1 MLGAYFMKFCE
12 KCGKEIMDEAV
23 ICPNCG
29 CSTQSSGQ
37 TDENTAVCAPA
48 SKAAVILG
56 IIGIVGGVLLAIV
69 GHICSIIAIILGI
82 IDCTKKR
89 KPTGLIIG
97 IIGEVVSIISS
108 IIGAVV
114 MTNMF

>member
-37 TDENTAVCAPA
+37 TDENAAVCAPA

-56 IIGIVGGVLLAIV
+56 IIGIAGSVYYIV
-69 GHICSIIAIILGI
+69 GIRGYVLSHKSDFLKY
-82 IDCTKKR
+82 DN
-89 KPTGLIIG
+89 P
-97 IIGEVVSIISS
+97 
-108 IIGAVV
+108 
-114 MTNMF
+114 